1 MFKPK
6 GILPALVTPFTDNG
20 KGLSEDRLRNLV
32 NRCIELG
39 VSGVVPCGTTGEFV
53 NLTVDEKKR
62 LIDIVVDEV
71 NGRVA
76 VVAGTGASGTVQALE
91 MTKYAKDAG
100 ADAALIVT
108 PFYLKPTDRGI
119 YEHFYTIATEVDLPI
134 ILYNIPQ
141 CTGVWLTWQM
151 VEDLAEIPNIVGL
164 KDSSG
169 ELKYILAVLEKVRD
183 KINVMC
189 GYDEVVLPALA
200 AGASGAILASANVIP
215 DFWVDIYDSVQKG
228 SLEKARE
235 LQFKI
240 QKIARII
247 AKSGPVGTK
256 EALNMIGI
264 KVGPVRRPLSVGGEL
279 TYEEREEL
287 RLDLEKT
294 GKIAPKLIKFEIEKK
309 VLEERFAAI
318 DITPKVIRNFHLR
331 IGEALAGKEP
341 EVAHIDLLIGRK
353 DGPVGEAYAKAKAA
367 PTAGHEPLVAILEP
381 NLVVKPVTLI
391 VPTVTIKGMRQ
402 ASMIY
407 GPAQAGVAK
416 AVADSV
422 ADGIMP
428 KAAADDLIVIV
439 NVFVHPSA
447 VNRHRVY
454 VNNYKAMRHAVRRA
468 MEGRPTVEE
477 VIENKERSKHPFKYT
492 P

>member
-1 MFKPK
+1 M
-6 GILPALVTPFTDNG
+6 PALVTPFTNDGRELN
-20 KGLSEDRLRNLV
+20 EEQLRSLV
-32 NRCIELG
+32 SRCIEQG

-76 VVAGTGASGTVQALE
+76 VVAGTGASGTDQALE

-119 YEHFYTIATEVDLPI
+119 HEHFYTIATEVDLPI

-189 GYDEVVLPALA
+189 GYDEVVLSALA
-200 AGASGAILASANVIP
+200 AGASGAILASANFIP
-215 DFWVDIYDSVQKG
+215 DVWVEIYNSVQKG
-228 SLEKARE
+228 SLERARE
-235 LQFKI
+235 LQFKV

-247 AKSGPVGTK
+247 AKSGAVGAK
-256 EALNMIGI
+256 EALNMMDM

-287 RLDLEKT
+287 RLDLEKI
-294 GKIAPKLIKFEIEKK
+294 GKITPKPIKFEIEEK
-309 VLEERFAAI
+309 VLEERFTAI
-318 DITPKVIRNFHLR
+318 DITPEVIRNFRLR
-331 IGEALAGKEP
+331 VGEALAGKEP

-353 DGPVGEAYAKAKAA
+353 DGPVGEAYARAKAA
-367 PTAGHEPLVAILEP
+367 PTPGHEPLVAILEP
-381 NLVVKPVTLI
+381 NLIVKPVTLI
-391 VPTVTIKGMRQ
+391 VPTVTIKSMRQ
-402 ASMIY
+402 ASMVY

-416 AVADSV
+416 AVADSL
-422 ADGIMP
+422 AGGIIP
-428 KAAADDLIVIV
+428 KAAAEDLIIIA
-439 NVFVHPSA
+439 NVFVHPAA

-454 VNNYKAMRHAVRRA
+454 INNYKAMRHAVRKA
-468 MEGRPTVEE
+468 MEGRPTADEI
-477 VIENKERSKHPFKYT
+477 IENKERAKHPFKYT

>member
-20 KGLSEDRLRNLV
+20 KSLSEDRLQNLV
-32 NRCIELG
+32 NHCIELG

-53 NLTVDEKKR
+53 NLTDEEKKR

-76 VVAGTGASGTVQALE
+76 VVAGTGASGTIQALE

-100 ADAALIVT
+100 ADAALVVT

-141 CTGVWLTWQM
+141 CTGVWLTWQI
-151 VEDLAEIPNIVGL
+151 VEDLAEISNIVGL

-189 GYDEVVLPALA
+189 GYDEVVLSALA
-200 AGASGAILASANVIP
+200 AGASGAILASANVVP
-215 DFWVDIYDSVQKG
+215 DFWVNICGSFQKG
-228 SLEKARE
+228 RLKKARE

-256 EALNMIGI
+256 EALNMMGV
-264 KVGPVRRPLSVGGEL
+264 KVGPVRKPLSVGGEL

-287 RLDLEKT
+287 RLELEKI
-294 GKIAPKLIKFEIEKK
+294 GKIAPKLIKSEIEKK
-309 VLEERFAAI
+309 TLEKRFAAI
-318 DITPKVIRNFHLR
+318 EITPRVIRGFHLR
-331 IGEALAGKEP
+331 VGEALAGKEP
-341 EVAHIDLLIGRK
+341 EVAHIDLLIGKK

-367 PTAGHEPLVAILEP
+367 PTVGHEPLVAILEP
-381 NLVVKPVTLI
+381 NLLVKPITLI
-391 VPTVTIKGMRQ
+391 VPTVAIKDMRQ
-402 ASMIY
+402 ASLIY

-422 ADGIMP
+422 ADGIIP
-428 KAAADDLIVIV
+428 SAVAEDIIVIA

-454 VNNYKAMRHAVRRA
+454 LNNYKAMRHAIRKA
-468 MEGRPTVEE
+468 MEDRPTVEE